1 MEANV
6 YLDESGD
13 LGWTFN
19 QPYRK
24 GGSSRYLTIAYILMP
39 RESHHLL
46 GRLVRDCYKKW
57 CIDPKKELKG
67 NLMSYARR
75 TDIVKAAI
83 KLLNKEPRA
92 RLGAITVKKEN
103 VDQHIRKDPNKL
115 YDYMMGLVLVEP
127 IKGYHHVQLIRD
139 NRSIKVEDGKFF
151 GYYLQMQLWF
161 EQDVPTI
168 LIDDP
173 VDSKVSPHVQFVDWI
188 SYIIWIAHEDNRK
201 DQFKELVPHAIFESL
216 FWEAGNRRRMP
227 A

>member
-13 LGWTFN
+13 LGWKFN
-19 QPYRK
+19 QPYRS

-83 KLLNKEPRA
+83 KMLEKEPRA

-103 VDQHIRKDPNKL
+103 VDERIRKDPNKL
-115 YDYMMGLVLVEP
+115 YNYMMGLVLTER
-127 IKGYHHVQLIRD
+127 IKVYDHVQLIRD
-139 NRSIKVEDGKFF
+139 NRSIKVEDGNFI

-161 EQDVPTI
+161 ELEAPTI
-168 LIDDP
+168 LVDEP
-173 VDSKVSPHVQFVDWI
+173 VDSRVSAHVQFVDWI
-188 SYIIWIAHEDNRK
+188 SYIVWIAYEDERREH
-201 DQFKELVPHAIFESL
+201 FKELVPHAIFESL
-216 FWEAGNRRRMP
+216 YWEGGGRKRMP